1 MHIYTENDFL
11 LFTQNL
17 SVADRAVFSLAT
29 LSVPLFSTVTLLS
42 Q

>member
-11 LFTQNL
+11 LFTQNP

-29 LSVPLFSTVTLLS
+29 LSVPFFSTVTRLS